1 MADQI
6 KIRIANVHDVNTL
19 CNIIRA
25 SHKDVAQKF
34 HLTIDNCPKHP
45 SNCSNDW
52 IEKDLDRSVTYYI
65 LDDTNKSIG
74 CIALEHA
81 TPDVCYIERLS
92 VLYSNRHNG
101 FGKKLVD
108 HAIEAAKTLDV
119 KEISIGIIAEFTELK
134 EWYQKIGFI
143 EGEIRAFAHL
153 PFRVLLMTYKLK

>member
-1 MADQI
+1 MTDQI
-6 KIRIANVHDVNTL
+6 KIRMAKNHDVNL
-19 CNIIRA
+19 LSNIIRA

-45 SNCSNDW
+45 SNCSNGW
-52 IEKDLDRSVTYYI
+52 IEKDLDRNVNYYI
-65 LDDTNKSIG
+65 LDQDKKSIG

-81 TPDVCYIERLS
+81 NPDVCYIERLS
-92 VLYSNRHNG
+92 VLYENRHNG

-108 HAIEAAKTLDV
+108 HAIDAAKALGV

-134 EWYQKIGFI
+134 KWYLKIGFI
-143 EGEIRAFAHL
+143 EGEIREFAHL